1 LGKNKTILLSFQRI
15 PWINPFLVKKEC
27 HGGRNLPK
35 KESTLFSESPL
46 ESTIFLFLPSLY
58 ESFPFRSFIPNFSMK
73 ILVIPGDGI
82 GQEVTTWGKKVIEKI
97 AQKHGHS
104 VSFEEGR
111 MGHVAIEAT
120 GNPLPDE
127 TLEKARKSDAILFGA
142 IGHIKYDNDPTAK
155 VRPEQGLLKIRKEL
169 GLYAN
174 LRPIKLFDELLGA
187 SSLKPEILKGADIL
201 FFRELTGDVYFGE
214 KKRSEDR
221 KTASDLMIYHQ
232 YEVERIA
239 EKAYKAAQVR
249 SKRLCSVDK
258 ANVLESS
265 RLWRETVQEV
275 AKRYPDVETE
285 HMFIDNAAMQLIKDP
300 KRFDVVLT
308 ANLFGDILTDEASQ
322 IAGSMGML
330 ASASVGDTI
339 GFYEPI
345 HGSAHDIAG
354 KGVANPLAS
363 ILSVALMFEISFGLK
378 KEANAIVEAVA
389 ATLKEGFRTRDIADA
404 TTSKE
409 NLLGTESMG
418 LKVLEKI

>member
-1 LGKNKTILLSFQRI
+1 MGVDK
-15 PWINPFLVKKEC
+15 
-27 HGGRNLPK
+27 
-35 KESTLFSESPL
+35 
-46 ESTIFLFLPSLY
+46 
-58 ESFPFRSFIPNFSMK
+58 K

-82 GQEVTTWGKKVIEKI
+82 GQEVTAWGQKVLQTI
-97 AQKHGHS
+97 AVNYKHNF
-104 VSFEEGR
+104 VFEEGI

-142 IGHIKYDNDPTAK
+142 IGHAKYDNDPTLK

-174 LRPIKLFDELLGA
+174 LRPIKLFDELLEA
-187 SSLKPEILKGADIL
+187 SSIKPEILRGADIL

-221 KTASDLMIYHQ
+221 NTASDLMIYHR

-239 EKAYKAAQVR
+239 RKAYEAAR
-249 SKRLCSVDK
+249 SRRKKLCSVDK

-265 RLWRETVQEV
+265 RLWREVVQEL
-275 AKRYPDVETE
+275 AKEYSDVETE
-285 HMFIDNAAMQLIKDP
+285 HMFIDNAAMQLVKDP

-330 ASASVGDTI
+330 ASASVGDST

-354 KGVANPLAS
+354 KGIANPLAS
-363 ILSVALMFEISFGLK
+363 ILSAALMLDISFGLK
-378 KEANAIVEAVA
+378 TESLRVIKAVE
-389 ATLKEGFRTRDIADA
+389 ATLKQGFRTMDIANKHTENHLVMGTDA
-404 TTSKE
+404 
-409 NLLGTESMG
+409 MG
-418 LKVLEKI
+418 AKVLENLN